1 MIQRRKGA
9 KEIKEQGTERRNPE
23 NGGGGVQ
30 IKTGGIDACF
40 IHSLLT
46 LL

>member
-1 MIQRRKGA
+1 MKKDERRM
-9 KEIKEQGTERRNPE
+9 IKEQGTKRRKLE

-30 IKTGGIDACF
+30 IKTRGIGACF